1 MSADSTSL
9 TPETFAKL
17 VDHTL
22 LKPEATRTQV
32 ERLVEEAREFGPA
45 SVCVNGLWAPL
56 VSAGLRDT
64 DVLTCAVVGFPLGAM
79 AAAVVAAEAAHAVE
93 DGAQELDMVVPVGL
107 LKAHEDADAEA
118 YVSAVRAAVPD
129 VVLKVILETALL
141 TDDEI
146 VRACRVSVGAGAD
159 FVKTSTGFNPAGGA
173 TVEAVRLMRHTVGEG
188 IGVKASGGVRS
199 LEDAQAMVD
208 AGASR
213 LGMSG
218 AVGVLEQLRG

>member
-1 MSADSTSL
+1 MSSDL
-9 TPETFAKL
+9 TAATFPAL

-22 LKPEATRTQV
+22 LKPEATRAQI
-32 ERLVEEAREFGPA
+32 ERMIEEARDFGPA
-45 SVCVNGLWAPL
+45 SVCVNGLWTSL

-79 AAAVVAAEAAHAVE
+79 VSTVVAAEAEQAVA
-93 DGAQELDMVVPVGL
+93 DGAQELDMVIPVGL

-118 YVSAVRAAVPD
+118 YVSTVRAAVPG
-129 VVLKVILETALL
+129 VALKVILETALL

-146 VRACRVSVGAGAD
+146 VRACRISVGAGAD

-173 TVEAVRLMRHTVGEG
+173 TVEAVRLMRETVGPG
-188 IGVKASGGVRS
+188 TGVKASGGVRT

-208 AGASR
+208 AGATR

-218 AVGVLEQLRG
+218 AVAVLEQLRG

>member
-1 MSADSTSL
+1 MSSSTSPL
-9 TPETFAKL
+9 TPETFAPL

-22 LKPEATRTQV
+22 LKPEATRAQV
-32 ERLVEEAREFGPA
+32 ERLVEEARGFDPA
-45 SVCVNGLWAPL
+45 SVCVNGLWVPL
-56 VSAGLRDT
+56 VAAGLRDT

-79 AAAVVAAEAAHAVE
+79 TSSAVAAEAAEAVE
-93 DGAQELDMVVPVGL
+93 NGAQELDMVVPVGL
-107 LKAHEDADAEA
+107 LKGEDDSSAEA
-118 YVSAVRAAVPD
+118 YVAAVRAAAPG

-146 VRACRVSVGAGAD
+146 VRACRLSVAAGAD
-159 FVKTSTGFNPAGGA
+159 FVKTSTGFNPAGGG
-173 TVEAVRLMRHTVGEG
+173 TVEAVRLMRETVGEG
-188 IGVKASGGVRS
+188 VGVKASGGVRS

-218 AVGVLEQLRG
+218 AVAVMEQLRA